1 MEGSSF
7 YTFQDV
13 PGKGKGLIAS
23 VNIPRGTR
31 ILEERPI
38 ITEPEQPQSDEW
50 LKRHLSQQVNDL
62 DEHQRQSLLSLY
74 NLYPYNDEAEQV
86 FGIFRTNGLPIDA
99 NGTVGGVFLEACR
112 INHSCDNNAQKHWN
126 NRIERHTVHAVRT
139 IPKGEEITIYY
150 LGRDSSRDV
159 RRQKLQDK
167 FGFVCSCRLCS
178 LSTADSQKSDQRLKR
193 IDQLDDL
200 VGRECGSMNFSQQ
213 TLRYVDERVQ
223 LYDSWGPG
231 NSGLP
236 RAYFDAAQI
245 ATANGDLARG
255 RIFAERAVAGWRTA
269 HGGDSDEVIQYTP
282 LARNPAKFP
291 LCGISKNW
299 STPLG
304 EVPPQFDSNDFE
316 DWLWRRE
323 QPEQVERSKQPKR
336 VKRSEQPKRV
346 EQSEKPKRVDRPE
359 QPKIFEQLGQFT
371 NLRNREIFPDFTSL
385 PLRSGLVEAT
395 PASPHWCFLGEIVGF
410 MTLHHLELN
419 LTDVDNNSL
428 PLHFN
433 TAGLG
438 TEITT
443 KQIRE
448 GYTVAVL
455 YARRQ
460 SFMYGDPGIKLVDPR
475 MLKVRI
481 SQTHN
486 LLLDVLT

>member
-1 MEGSSF
+1 MRYFEELE
-7 YTFQDV
+7 YT
-13 PGKGKGLIAS
+13 
-23 VNIPRGTR
+23 
-31 ILEERPI
+31 
-38 ITEPEQPQSDEW
+38 
-50 LKRHLSQQVNDL
+50 
-62 DEHQRQSLLSLY
+62 
-74 NLYPYNDEAEQV
+74 
-86 FGIFRTNGLPIDA
+86 
-99 NGTVGGVFLEACR
+99 
-112 INHSCDNNAQKHWN
+112 
-126 NRIERHTVHAVRT
+126 
-139 IPKGEEITIYY
+139 
-150 LGRDSSRDV
+150 
-159 RRQKLQDK
+159 
-167 FGFVCSCRLCS
+167 
-178 LSTADSQKSDQRLKR
+178 
-193 IDQLDDL
+193 
-200 VGRECGSMNFSQQ
+200 
-213 TLRYVDERVQ
+213 
-223 LYDSWGPG
+223 
-231 NSGLP
+231 
-236 RAYFDAAQI
+236 
-245 ATANGDLARG
+245 
-255 RIFAERAVAGWRTA
+255 
-269 HGGDSDEVIQYTP
+269 
-282 LARNPAKFP
+282 
-291 LCGISKNW
+291 
-299 STPLG
+299 LG

-336 VKRSEQPKRV
+336 VKRSEEPKRV

-443 KQIRE
+443 KQIRK